1 MIWIQASGLRLQ
13 EASRRGFLVFMLIV
27 SISSTGCGY
36 TLAGR
41 GSFLPE
47 TIRTIGVPLFTNS
60 TPVYDVER
68 RLTERVRSEFIG
80 RGNYRV
86 IPEAAGA
93 DAVLTG
99 EITSITLNPSSFNE
113 QQQATRYAIVVTTRL
128 EFRDVKADKVLW
140 SNPNWQFREEYELSN
155 VTTVGDVNAFFG
167 QETNALDRIAQNFAR
182 AVVSAILEAF

>member
-1 MIWIQASGLRLQ
+1 MG
-13 EASRRGFLVFMLIV
+13 RRGGCSAHRLVALAAIAIV
-27 SISSTGCGY
+27 VASSSGCGY

-47 TIRTIGVPLFTNS
+47 SIRTIGVPLFINS
-60 TPVYDVER
+60 TQIFDIER

-80 RGNYRV
+80 RGRYRV
-86 IPEAAGA
+86 IPETAGA

-99 EITSITLNPSSFNE
+99 EITSITLVPSAFND
-113 QQQATRYAIVVTTRL
+113 QQLATRYSITVTTRL

-140 SNPNWQFREEYELSN
+140 ANPAWQFREEYEVTN
-155 VTTVGDVNAFFG
+155 VTAASDANAFFG

-182 AVVSAILEAF
+182 AAVSAILEAF